1 MEVRIA
7 VQNTNHEIVFET
19 AATADQITKEV
30 EAAVKNKTLLS
41 LLDDKGKKI
50 LVPGESIAFVE
61 IGASEQRRVGFA
73 VNKMQ
78 EQLLVNPAG
87 IRTEKLITSKKYY
100 WRACF

>member
-73 VNKMQ
+73 V
-78 EQLLVNPAG
+78 
-87 IRTEKLITSKKYY
+87 
-100 WRACF
+100 